1 MPRRAGKERARPSRL
16 CFCKAK
22 SSTRGAQVLTSWHWD
37 RDRFWG
43 RQWGPAARP
52 RCGTHPPA
60 PGGERSRRQGSVVR
74 IASSF
79 RQFAWLPQQG
89 SVGSLSALGVR
100 RPRPKPTA
108 GAASVR
114 LRPVVPLAPAPALG
128 PEPAANGAAG
138 PKRHLS
144 AIEELLFFAGPG
156 PTGSPPRP
164 PPLPQGVFVG
174 SWAQTLLP
182 LPPQDPSRR
191 C

>member
-22 SSTRGAQVLTSWHWD
+22 SSTRGAQVLTSWHRD

-43 RQWGPAARP
+43 RQWGPAAQP
-52 RCGTHPPA
+52 RCSTHPPA

-89 SVGSLSALGVR
+89 FVGSLSALGVR

-164 PPLPQGVFVG
+164 PLSPRVF
-174 SWAQTLLP
+174 LLASGP
-182 LPPQDPSRR
+182 KLCSPPPQDPSRR